1 MRRKSFR
8 KLKRAELVDMIY
20 ELRKDNLAL
29 EEKNDALRQRLDEM
43 ERLQEAYEAAP
54 NEAMLEKIGGLLLAL
69 CEACNVP
76 EDKRHAYGFEPEDR
90 T

>member
-1 MRRKSFR
+1 MKKKTLK

-29 EEKNDALRQRLDEM
+29 EER
-43 ERLQEAYEAAP
+43 
-54 NEAMLEKIGGLLLAL
+54 
-69 CEACNVP
+69 CE
-76 EDKRHAYGFEPEDR
+76 

>member
-43 ERLQEAYEAAP
+43 ERLQQAYEAAP

-76 EDKRHAYGFEPEDR
+76 EDKRHGYGFEPEDR